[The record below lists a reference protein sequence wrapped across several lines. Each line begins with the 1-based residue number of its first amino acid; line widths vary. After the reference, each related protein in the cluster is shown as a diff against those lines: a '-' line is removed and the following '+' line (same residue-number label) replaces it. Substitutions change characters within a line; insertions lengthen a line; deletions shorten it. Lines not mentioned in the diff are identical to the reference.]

1 MPESQLDKILQILR
15 LEMGRVL
22 GDQFDRLILF
32 GSQARGE
39 ARADSDIDILVIVR
53 DEADYGELIQRTS
66 ALVSALSLEYGVVIS
81 RAFASKSRFEREG
94 SPFFLNVR
102 REGVPV

>member
-1 MPESQLDKILQILR
+1 MPEAQLAEILQSLR
-15 LEMGRVL
+15 LGLAQAL
-22 GDQFDRLILF
+22 GDQLESVILF

-39 ARADSDIDILVIVR
+39 ARADSDIDVLVIVR

-66 ALVSALSLEYGVVIS
+66 ALVSNLSLEYGVVIS
-81 RAFASKSRFEREG
+81 RAFASKARFDRER

-102 REGVPV
+102 REGVAV

>member
-1 MPESQLDKILQILR
+1 MPETQLDKILQALR
-15 LEMGRVL
+15 RGLKQAL
-22 GDQFDRLILF
+22 GDELESVILF

-39 ARADSDIDILVIVR
+39 ARADSDIDVLVIVR

-66 ALVSALSLEYGVVIS
+66 ALVSTLSLEYGVVIS
-81 RAFASKSRFEREG
+81 RAFASRQRFERER